1 MTANS
6 DLKKKFRATK
16 KWKTFRESFNKEKD
30 FITLK
35 KLYKGW
41 QLHHLD
47 LDPDNYYNLIV
58 ENFIP
63 LNVQTHEF
71 IHWLY
76 NYYRTDKAVI
86 NRIQNALER
95 MYNLNEGE

>member
-6 DLKKKFRATK
+6 DMKKKFRGTK
-16 KWKTFRESFNKEKD
+16 AWKTFRESFNKEKD

-47 LDPDNYYNLIV
+47 LDPDNYDNLIV